1 MKRTSPGASLPGRL
15 RSDLSARPLTSTNP
29 RAPSRSEV
37 LRGAPPLGLGLVA
50 ALLLL
55 LPVGLAPAHGQGTPG
70 DAAAVSTLVD
80 LRPHYTLD
88 DRLEVDARMDL
99 VLAIRVVCE
108 AAKVD
113 HTGEQTQV
121 IVRRYKDQLVA
132 VKDGKVATVERRFLE
147 AWDGSREPGASTL
160 DREPSP
166 LHQRKIVVGLDAE
179 GKRRV
184 RPADDPPIPESALED
199 ELHTERWEAALPPE
213 PVGPGATWK
222 VEGAALKRA
231 LGNGLGEAP
240 EGSITCRF
248 VEVRKVV
255 LDEGLPERP
264 YAVIKVVAD
273 ARGVQ
278 GDEADAPRFST
289 KLEGELLFDLQARK
303 LARVSLAGEA
313 RLRQTRRDGDAVME
327 IDGKGPLTIEKR
339 TWFPER
345 PPARRPGAA
354 TEPPAGT
361 EPPGLPPPRP
371 GR

>member
-1 MKRTSPGASLPGRL
+1 MRHHA
-15 RSDLSARPLTSTNP
+15 P
-29 RAPSRSEV
+29 RAAAA
-37 LRGAPPLGLGLVA
+37 LA

-55 LPVGLAPAHGQGTPG
+55 LPVGLAPVRAQGAPAG

-80 LRPHYTLD
+80 LRPRYTLD
-88 DRLEVDARMDL
+88 EKLEVDARMDL

-147 AWDGSREPGASTL
+147 AWDGSREPGASAL

-179 GKRRV
+179 GRRRV

-240 EGSITCRF
+240 EGSISCRF
-248 VEVRKVV
+248 VEVRKVA
-255 LDEGLPERP
+255 LDEGLPGRP
-264 YAVIKVVAD
+264 HAVIAVVAD

-278 GDEADAPRFST
+278 GDESDAPRFST
-289 KLEGELLFDLQARK
+289 KLEGELFFDLQAKK
-303 LARVSLAGEA
+303 LAKVSLHGVA
-313 RLRQTRRDGDAVME
+313 RLRQTRTDGDAVME

-354 TEPPAGT
+354 TEPAPAT
-361 EPPGLPPPRP
+361 EPPPGLPPPARGG

>member
-1 MKRTSPGASLPGRL
+1 MKRATPGAAL
-15 RSDLSARPLTSTNP
+15 
-29 RAPSRSEV
+29 
-37 LRGAPPLGLGLVA
+37 A

-55 LPVGLAPAHGQGTPG
+55 LAPLGAPAPARGQGAPG
-70 DAAAVSTLVD
+70 GAPAAVSTLVD
-80 LRPHYTLD
+80 LRPRYTLD
-88 DRLEVDARMDL
+88 DKLEVDARMDL
-99 VLAIRVVCE
+99 VLAVRVVCE

-113 HTGEQTQV
+113 HTGEQAQV
-121 IVRRYKDQLVA
+121 IVRRYRDQLVA

-147 AWDGSREPGASTL
+147 AWDGSREPGASNL

-222 VEGAALKRA
+222 VEGAALERA

-248 VEVRKVV
+248 VEVRKVA

-264 YAVIKVVAD
+264 HAVISVVVD

-289 KLEGELLFDLQARK
+289 KLEGELLFDPEARK
-303 LARVSLAGEA
+303 LARVSLHGEA

-345 PPARRPGAA
+345 PPARKPGAS
-354 TEPPAGT
+354 TEAPPPAT
-361 EPPGLPPPRP
+361 EPPGLPPPVRSG